1 MYSASRKGNVSVIAE
16 EFHSGSHGEEEESVE

>member
-16 EFHSGSHGEEEESVE
+16 EFHSGVHGDEEESV